1 MYIYIVTTHE
11 RLLQPVEHTLF
22 PSPPYKLFE
31 EGLVVERPLHM
42 IGLFKADISFFL
54 KDKEDQE
61 RTSEKE
67 QEQEQT
73 HVRPNALPKL
83 ILNTHL
89 GPHTS
94 PHTVLPS
101 TPQLLFRHLEDL
113 NISLQ
118 LAGAKVRCVH

>member
-1 MYIYIVTTHE
+1 
-11 RLLQPVEHTLF
+11 
-22 PSPPYKLFE
+22 
-31 EGLVVERPLHM
+31 M
-42 IGLFKADISFFL
+42 IGLFEADISFFL
-54 KDKEDQE
+54 KDKGDQE

-83 ILNTHL
+83 ILNTHF

-113 NISLQ
+113 NIPLQ
-118 LAGAKVRCVH
+118 FAGAKVRCVH